1 MLKWWDKESLKRPKF
16 AEIKEELVDLLK
28 NNFEGRTKPPR
39 PKRATVKGPLEY
51 TSIHEWLSMLKMEQY
66 LTNFQNAGLTLEDCC
81 DLSEDT
87 LEELGVTV
95 AGHCNKI
102 MNSVHKQF

>member
-1 MLKWWDKESLKRPKF
+1 MVIVLVKFESLDSKSVPLICEIVLKF
-16 AEIKEELVDLLK
+16 VY
-28 NNFEGRTKPPR
+28 RTKPPR